1 VSSSSPFSAERIRLS
16 WSYVFGVHGAGGDS
30 FQALTDARAAAMDR
44 RRPAWLAA
52 QAIAA
57 LCIVPLLQ
65 HSFAGR
71 ALFPWVAAILGL
83 VGILAITAHRIRIGG
98 QRHASWFDADAI
110 GGLLFGCG
118 WAVALALFTG
128 RADSLT
134 AFTMLAIAG
143 SLCSFATVMMA
154 PAPSGGVAFL
164 LTAGAGAVTAMAVSG
179 GIGLALVIV
188 FFLIAI
194 AFALLFNAHAM
205 LRRIAAEQALAEK
218 EGVISLLLR
227 EFEDSGADWLWR
239 IDAAKCLIDVTPRLS
254 RLFGQPKSA
263 IEGRPL
269 LALLAGEDWEGGRVA
284 PPIRALAEKL
294 RLRESFRDLIVPVT
308 IGGERRWWSLS
319 AAPRRDERGTLIGFW
334 GVGTDVT
341 ERQRSDERIDR
352 MARFDALTG
361 LANRAHIIDR
371 LNAALRDGHH
381 EGRRA
386 ALMLIDLDRFKQ
398 INDTLGHPVGDR
410 LLIEVATRLSSLVDT
425 GDLCGRLG
433 GDEFAV
439 VINDASDRDRVES
452 LAGRIVTTLG
462 APYEIEDHR
471 LHIGASVGSATSPRD
486 GRAVDMLLRNAD
498 LALYRAKDDGRGIH
512 RRYEP
517 QLHAHAERRRTI
529 ELALRDAL
537 ERGELRLVYQ
547 PIVEAG
553 QGQLAGF
560 EALLRWHHPELGAVS
575 PDIFIPI
582 AEEARLIGR
591 IGDWVMH
598 TACRDAAAWPSG
610 VRVAV
615 NMAAAQLRDP
625 QLPATIVS
633 ALSHSGLAAER
644 LELEITEEVFVRD
657 GAAMAEMVDRIL
669 SLGVR
674 IALDDFGTG
683 RSTLGYLR
691 KGRFS
696 TVKIDRSFVRGAAG
710 NAAES
715 IAIVRAIVAMADS
728 LGMTTIAEGAETR
741 DEYDRMRGL
750 GCRQIQG
757 WMVGQPVDG
766 ETAGRMAAD
775 AEVGRKVA

>member
-1 VSSSSPFSAERIRLS
+1 MSSSSPFSAERIRLS
-16 WSYVFGVHGAGGDS
+16 WSYVFGMHGAGSDS
-30 FQALTDARAAAMDR
+30 FQALTDARAGAMDR

-57 LCIVPLLQ
+57 LSIVPLLQ

-71 ALFPWVAAILGL
+71 ALLPWLSAILGL
-83 VGILAITAHRIRIGG
+83 VAILAVTGHRIRIGG
-98 QRHASWFDADAI
+98 QRRVSWFDADAI

-143 SLCSFATVMMA
+143 SLCTFATVMMA

-188 FFLIAI
+188 FFLMAI
-194 AFALLFNAHAM
+194 AFALLVNAHAM

-239 IDAAKCLIDVTPRLS
+239 IDATKSLIDVSPRLS
-254 RLFGQPKSA
+254 RLFGKHKSA

-269 LALLAGEDWEGGRVA
+269 LALLAGEDWEDGRVA

-410 LLIEVATRLSSLVDT
+410 LLIEVATRLSSLMDA

-575 PDIFIPI
+575 PDVFIPI

-657 GAAMAEMVDRIL
+657 GDAMAEVVDRIL

-683 RSTLGYLR
+683 RSSLGYLR

-715 IAIVRAIVAMADS
+715 VAIVRAIVAMADS

-741 DEYDRMRGL
+741 AEYDRMRGL

-766 ETAGRMAAD
+766 EAAGRMAAD
-775 AEVGRKVA
+775 AERGRKVA